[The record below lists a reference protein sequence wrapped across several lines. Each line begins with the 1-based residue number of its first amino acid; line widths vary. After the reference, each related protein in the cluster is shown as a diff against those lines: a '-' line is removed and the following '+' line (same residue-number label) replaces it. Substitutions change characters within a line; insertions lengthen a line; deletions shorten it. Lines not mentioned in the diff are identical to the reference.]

1 MKANRLLGPILVL
14 LLAAC
19 AQTPDRQTQQGKDTE
34 VLESANSR
42 ARVHTELAA
51 QYYARQQ
58 YSVALQE
65 IRDAMRA
72 DNAYAPAFMMLGLVH
87 EALLE
92 DKEAEESY
100 RRAIQLAPAY
110 SEAHNNYGLFLC
122 RKKQYS
128 EAMREFEEAWKNP
141 LYSTPEKAL
150 ANAGQCAL
158 RKGDVELAANYSR
171 RALAR
176 APNQMQALLTL
187 AEIQYRQGDYSMAR
201 LTIAKVSNPRLLDA
215 HGLWLA
221 LKVER
226 EMASREAEAEY
237 GKQLRSRFPESQE
250 TGWLLSGQYDR

>member
-1 MKANRLLGPILVL
+1 MKANRLFGLALLL

-19 AQTPDRQTQQGKDTE
+19 AQTPDRPTQQGKDTE
-34 VLESANSR
+34 VLESVNAR

-65 IRDAMRA
+65 IRDAMKA
-72 DNAYAPAFMMLGLVH
+72 DNAYAPAYMMLGLVH

-92 DKEAEESY
+92 DKEAEDGY
-100 RRAIQLAPAY
+100 RRAIQLAPGY

-128 EAMREFEEAWKNP
+128 EAMQEFEQAWKNP

-176 APNQMQALLTL
+176 APNQVQALLTL
-187 AEIQYRQGDYSMAR
+187 AEIQYRQDDYPVAK
-201 LTIAKVSNPRLLDA
+201 LTIGKVSNPRLLDA
-215 HGLWLA
+215 YGLWLA
-221 LKVER
+221 LRIEHK
-226 EMASREAEAEY
+226 MGNREAEAEY
-237 GKQLRSRFPESQE
+237 GKLLRSRFPESPE